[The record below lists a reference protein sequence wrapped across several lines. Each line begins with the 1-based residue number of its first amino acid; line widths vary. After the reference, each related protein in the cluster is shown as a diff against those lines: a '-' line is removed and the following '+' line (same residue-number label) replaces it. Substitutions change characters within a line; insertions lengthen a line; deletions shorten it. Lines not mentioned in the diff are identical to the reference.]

1 MERSSVTRP
10 ALKWAL
16 RALAVL
22 VGLGALLVAVA
33 VLVDANHFRGPLERF
48 ISARTGRQ
56 ILIEGD
62 LKVHLLSLTPR
73 VVAEHVAIGNPPWMP
88 PGRTAEV
95 GELLLSVE
103 LLRLLS
109 GSFVI
114 HSLEADAATLY
125 LAREADGRANW
136 QAHEPGKS
144 AAKGP
149 PIIHSLLIPNTHVV
163 LDDARRH
170 LKFDGTVSAR
180 DVEGTAGV
188 QPLRIEGAGELNGRP
203 VNFVINGDPLAKA
216 SRSEPYGFSFIELS
230 SGSRLTGQGSLPR
243 PFDFRTL
250 NTNFE
255 AAGADLKD
263 LYFLIGLTLPDT
275 GPYRLSGKLARVATH
290 FTYTD
295 LLVTSG
301 ESDMRG
307 TVVIENSSGRPKI
320 DADLSSTLLRLQ
332 DLGERAA
339 GRAAAPS
346 AAKPLL
352 LPDTAL
358 RLIGVRRDD
367 AAVSFHARTLDVGR
381 MVLHAV
387 AAQVT
392 IDHGVLTAAP
402 LSAAFPAGKI
412 TGRVKFDASHEVPT
426 GDLDIKIADL
436 RLDQFDRKASQ
447 ESPFD
452 GLLQARLTLK
462 GHGRSIHELAA
473 GSSGT
478 MTAVLPHGAIRA
490 SFAELT
496 GIDVTRGLGLMLR
509 KDRKETAVR
518 CGIASFQV
526 HDGTVTAQSLVVDTD
541 PVLITGKG
549 EIHLDSEVLDLAI
562 RGRPKSWR
570 LVRVRSPIMVRGTL
584 AHPSIGIDAR
594 HSLAQVGEAAALGV
608 LLTPL
613 AAVLAFVDPG
623 LAKDADCEALLAE
636 AQTDGVR
643 AGALSR
649 AH

>member
-1 MERSSVTRP
+1 MDRSLAARP
-10 ALKWAL
+10 TLKWTL
-16 RALAVL
+16 GTLAFL
-22 VGLGALLVAVA
+22 VGLIVLLVTVA
-33 VLVDANHFRGPLERF
+33 VLVDANHFRGPLTRF
-48 ISARTGRQ
+48 VSQRTGRE
-56 ILIEGD
+56 IRIEGD

-73 VVAEHVAIGNPPWMP
+73 AVAEHVSIGNPPWMP
-88 PGRTAEV
+88 PGQTAQI
-95 GELLLSVE
+95 GELSLSIE
-103 LLRLLS
+103 LLRLFA

-114 HSLEADAATLY
+114 HRLEMGGTTLT

-136 QAHEPGKS
+136 QAHDPDKS
-144 AAKGP
+144 APKGP
-149 PIIHSLLIPNTHVV
+149 PLIHSLLMPHAHVL

-180 DVEGTAGV
+180 DIEGTGGA
-188 QPLRIEGAGELNGRP
+188 QPLRIDGEGDLNGHP
-203 VNFVINGDPLAKA
+203 VNFVINGDPLKNARRK
-216 SRSEPYGFSFIELS
+216 EPYGFSFVERS
-230 SGSRLTGQGSLPR
+230 SGSRLSGAGSLPR

-250 NTNFE
+250 NTTFE
-255 AAGADLKD
+255 ATGADLKD
-263 LYFLIGLTLPDT
+263 LYFLIGLTLPNT
-275 GPYRLSGKLARVATH
+275 GSYRFSGKLAREGTH

-295 LLVTSG
+295 LLLTSG

-307 TVVIENSSGRPKI
+307 TLSIENSSGRPKI
-320 DADLSSTLLRLQ
+320 EADLNSQLLRLQ

-339 GRAAAPS
+339 GRAAAS
-346 AAKPLL
+346 AEAKPLL

-358 RLIGVRRDD
+358 RLVGIRRDD
-367 AAVSFHARTLDVGR
+367 AVVSFHARTFDLGR
-381 MVLHAV
+381 TALHAV

-402 LSAAFPAGKI
+402 LSAAFPAGRI
-412 TGRVKFDASHEVPT
+412 SGRLTFDASREVPAA
-426 GDLDIKIADL
+426 DLDIKISDL
-436 RLDQFDRKASQ
+436 RLDQFDHKASV
-447 ESPFD
+447 EPPFD

-462 GHGRSIHELAA
+462 GHGRSIHEIAA

-478 MTAVLPHGAIRA
+478 MTAVLPHGAIRD

-496 GIDVTRGLGLMLR
+496 GIDVTRSLGLMLR

-518 CGIASFQV
+518 CAVASFQV
-526 HDGTVTAQSLVVDTD
+526 HDGTVITQTLVIDTE

-549 EIHLDSEVLDLAI
+549 EIHLDSEALDLAI

-570 LVRVRSPIMVRGTL
+570 LVRVRSPVMIRGTL

-594 HSLAQVGEAAALGV
+594 NSLAQAGEATALGI

-613 AAVLAFVDPG
+613 AAILAFVDPG
-623 LAKDADCEALLAE
+623 LAKDADCAALLAE
-636 AQTDGVR
+636 AKSDGAR
-643 AGALSR
+643 TNAATA